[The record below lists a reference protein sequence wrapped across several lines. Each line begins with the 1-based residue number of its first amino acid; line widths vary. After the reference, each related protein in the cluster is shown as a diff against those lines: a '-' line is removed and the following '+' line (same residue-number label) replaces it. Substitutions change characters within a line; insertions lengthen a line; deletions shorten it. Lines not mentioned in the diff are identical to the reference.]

1 MFPFVTFTLIR
12 AEAVVCTADYA
23 PVCGEDGRTYSNS
36 CGARAAG
43 AAVMCEGECP
53 CPASSSNNKN
63 NNNSSSGSSSSS
75 IWRPKISVI
84 LVLVIMQTKYY
95 LGITVQ

>member
-36 CGARAAG
+36 CGAGAAG
-43 AAVMCEGECP
+43 VGVLCEGECP
-53 CPASSSNNKN
+53 CPASSNNNKN

-75 IWRPKISVI
+75 SIWRPKIEKLVI
-84 LVLVIMQTKYY
+84 LMLVKMEMA
-95 LGITVQ
+95 V